1 MAVMTRIKSNMI
13 KVGIIGVGTVG
24 TSVANILK
32 ENADVI
38 SARAGRDIVV
48 KSGVVRNLS
57 KDRGLDII
65 LTDSVDDILNDKEI
79 DIVVELMGGVDEP
92 FVVVKR
98 ALESGKAVVTANKA
112 LLAYHRYELQELAGN
127 IPFEFEASVA
137 GGIPIIT
144 ALRDG
149 PGGIPIIT
157 ALRDGLSANHIE
169 SIMGIMNGTCNYM
182 MTEMTNNGVS
192 YDAILKEAQDLGYAE
207 ADPTFD
213 VGGYD
218 AAHKLLIL
226 ASIAYGLDAK
236 PEDILIE
243 GIENVSSEDIAFA
256 KEFGYAIKLLA
267 IAKKDKDE
275 VELRV
280 HAALIKKDEMIAKID
295 GVMNGVSVVGD
306 KVGETLYYGPGAGGD
321 ATASA
326 VVANIIDIARSG
338 KSTPMLGFNRPM
350 EGNALRLKSSDDIE
364 SKYYL
369 RINVTDK
376 AGVLAQLSKI
386 FESYNI
392 SIETMLQRSNEN
404 GSANLLISTHLSV
417 EKSVKNLINEIEQL
431 TFVNGRP
438 AMIRII

>member
-1 MAVMTRIKSNMI
+1 MAVMIRVKNNMI

-38 SARAGRDIVV
+38 SARAGVDIVV

-65 LTDSVDDILNDKEI
+65 LTDNVDDILNDDEI
-79 DIVVELMGGVDEP
+79 DIVVELMGGVEEP
-92 FVVVKR
+92 YEVVKR
-98 ALESGKAVVTANKA
+98 ALKSGKAVVTANKA
-112 LLAYHRYELQELAGN
+112 LLAYHRYELQEIAKD
-127 IPFEFEASVA
+127 IAFEFEASVA
-137 GGIPIIT
+137 
-144 ALRDG
+144 
-149 PGGIPIIT
+149 GGIPIIT

-192 YDAILKEAQDLGYAE
+192 YDAILQEAQDLGYAE

-226 ASIAYGLDAK
+226 ASIAYGIDAK

-243 GIENVSSEDIAFA
+243 GIENVNSEDIAFA

-267 IAKKDKDE
+267 IAKKDKNE

-306 KVGETLYYGPGAGGD
+306 KVGETLYYGAGAGGD

-350 EGNALRLKSSDDIE
+350 EGNALTLKSSDAIE

-369 RINVTDK
+369 RINVNDK

-386 FESYNI
+386 FEEYNI
-392 SIETMLQRSNEN
+392 SIETMLQRSSENE
-404 GSANLLISTHLSV
+404 SANLLISTHIAV
-417 EKSVKNLINEIEQL
+417 EKNVKNLINDIEKL